1 MVKILCELLSGSEW
15 EIVKTRVLGIIT
27 TNTLYYVLY
36 LAFGMVM
43 LPVSACNSIKG
54 DILLNCDKAQAISL
68 NIKWEG
74 SKII

>member
-1 MVKILCELLSGSEW
+1 MKV
-15 EIVKTRVLGIIT
+15 RVLEVIT

-36 LAFGMVM
+36 LTFVMVM

-74 SKII
+74 SKIV